1 MVVKGFLKKSL
12 KNFAVFCFFQNG
24 NGGGGACAVQHAS
37 AADGTL
43 FQISSPKHLSIVSNG
58 AYYTIDRGVDPHYYF
73 SKAESYFDREALT
86 DYINELK

>member
-1 MVVKGFLKKSL
+1 MCST
-12 KNFAVFCFFQNG
+12 ACQR
-24 NGGGGACAVQHAS
+24 GGRNPVP
-37 AADGTL
+37 D
-43 FQISSPKHLSIVSNG
+43 SSPKHLSVVSNG